1 LEEKNSETAVLRLES
16 QGGYMNDLTSLKAFF
31 GDVQE
36 LQSKL
41 KTKMTDV
48 ESTADKFK
56 AAFQAAVKPGT
67 KDTVVAALKDVVSGD
82 SNSNSS
88 SAASDLAG
96 QIQATLAALQQ
107 QLQNK
112 ITPAPTPAATAA
124 SDAVS
129 SVAPSSSVAA
139 DAAAT
144 VANTTTAAATTTAA
158 TTGTVAAATSA
169 ASASATATATATAAT
184 PPAPA
189 PASAAINTTH
199 APYRVYDPTNPSAFV
214 EPTNPGGGPNLLA
227 SDLVFNPDPRPDSP
241 LSVALP
247 TAAYGSA
254 EWKDQMLTYK
264 ASYEKLG
271 ADNAAW
277 NQKNMELRKQTLLA
291 SPYAAFA
298 GYQGQNAAAAADP
311 YTLASAA
318 SRAAI

>member
-1 LEEKNSETAVLRLES
+1 
-16 QGGYMNDLTSLKAFF
+16 MNDITSLKAFF

-41 KTKMTDV
+41 KTRMTDV

-56 AAFQAAVKPGT
+56 AAFQAAAKPGT
-67 KDTVVAALKDVVSGD
+67 KDTIVAALKDAVSGD
-82 SNSNSS
+82 SSNNSTNSTSSTSSTS

-112 ITPAPTPAATAA
+112 ITPAPTPAASAT

-129 SVAPSSSVAA
+129 SVAASTVT
-139 DAAAT
+139 AAT
-144 VANTTTAAATTTAA
+144 AATATTAAAATTTSTTNTTNAANATTAA
-158 TTGTVAAATSA
+158 TAVAAATSA
-169 ASASATATATATAAT
+169 ASESTTATAAT

-189 PASAAINTTH
+189 PAIAAVNATH
-199 APYRVYDPTNPSAFV
+199 TPYRVYDPTNPSAFV

-227 SDLVFNPDPRPDSP
+227 SDLVFNPDPRPNSP

-254 EWKDQMLTYK
+254 EWKDQIQTYK
-264 ASYEKLG
+264 ATYEKLG

-298 GYQGQNAAAAADP
+298 GHQGQNAAAAADP